1 MLLETSLKAHNST
14 KKKFFPKWQDLIVHC
29 LSFSLFSSW
38 VKALPAHSFH
48 LFPVI
53 KWVWCVLLNSKIT
66 CHKLW
71 CFFQLVMH
79 VRKRLG
85 TVCFYFSLVLFN
97 KRGELIICLFQFL
110 AFSFWPHNL
119 NSKKKKNAEHLSQ
132 VLFYH
137 NLFDSY
143 AECCYQ
149 QSGDITSTK
158 QPPLIFPFISCI
170 FFFLNILFYSH
181 HLWKNR

>member
-38 VKALPAHSFH
+38 VKAVPAHSFH

-66 CHKLW
+66 SHKLW

-119 NSKKKKNAEHLSQ
+119 NSKKKIKCWTPFPGFILSQ
-132 VLFYH
+132 PVWFLCRMLLPAIWRYH
-137 NLFDSY
+137 QHQTAPTN
-143 AECCYQ
+143 
-149 QSGDITSTK
+149 
-158 QPPLIFPFISCI
+158 FPI
-170 FFFLNILFYSH
+170 Y
-181 HLWKNR
+181 

>member
-66 CHKLW
+66 SHKLW

-119 NSKKKKNAEHLSQ
+119 NSKKKNKMLNTFPRFYFITTCLILMQNAVTS
-132 VLFYH
+132 
-137 NLFDSY
+137 NL
-143 AECCYQ
+143 A
-149 QSGDITSTK
+149 
-158 QPPLIFPFISCI
+158 ISPAP
-170 FFFLNILFYSH
+170 NSPH
-181 HLWKNR
+181 